1 MTETSSRA
9 ASVVQPESDGP
20 DRRALK
26 LMSAGFGLGSVGFML
41 GAVMSMVTVPVLS
54 SVVAAAAGVF
64 VVGAI
69 LFTCAAAVQWRTSV
83 THHPEFHSAR
93 LHAESDLRNPDW
105 LAAVIQLVGTLY
117 FNVMTLWAL
126 AVTPTTVANYNQH
139 VWKPDVLGS
148 LLFLISSLIACHPIS
163 RARRHRLLDNGRSL
177 SIVVANL
184 AGSILFGISAVG
196 SYAIPP
202 GQERHPMWN
211 NLGTL
216 LGGMAFLV
224 SAMLMWPPARRS
236 PAPTEPSPSP
246 N

>member
-1 MTETSSRA
+1 MTEANLPSSA
-9 ASVVQPESDGP
+9 TVETHSDGP

-26 LMSAGFGLGSVGFML
+26 LMAAGFGFGSVGFIL
-41 GAVMSMVTVPVLS
+41 GALMSMLTVPLLA
-54 SVVAAAAGVF
+54 SVVAAAAMVF

-69 LFTCAAAVQWRTSV
+69 FFTCAAAVQWRTSV
-83 THHPEFHSAR
+83 NHHPQFHSAR

-105 LAAVIQLVGTLY
+105 LAAVVQLAGTLY

-126 AVTPTTVANYNQH
+126 AVTPTTVATYNQH
-139 VWKPDVLGS
+139 VWKPDILGS

-163 RARRHRLLDNGRSL
+163 RARRHRLLDDGRSL
-177 SIVVANL
+177 AIVVANL
-184 AGSILFGISAVG
+184 TGSILFGISAVG

-202 GQERHPMWN
+202 GQETHPMWD

-216 LGGMAFLV
+216 LGGLAFLI
-224 SAMLMWPPARRS
+224 SALLMWPPR
-236 PAPTEPSPSP
+236 PSP